1 MDLIQYFRQ
10 ALVIAA
16 LPTLAC
22 ANFVYWKTGD
32 TDTATIPKTLSAMG
46 LYSSI
51 TPTINTL
58 LPSVNH
64 FNVNSPLWSDGAH
77 KNRWF
82 MLKPG
87 KSIGFKLTDDYYDYP
102 DSAVF
107 IKQFDIDTIVGDSTS
122 RVRWETRILY
132 NVKDS
137 VGIDSIT
144 KKIILDDH
152 WYGYSYKW
160 NAAQTDAN
168 LIGIKEQK
176 DSIRTYPNGKG
187 NAAVMKKWVFPSRS
201 NCAFCHRVDRP
212 NPNGLHGRSILGFF
226 TAQLNGP
233 HPDSTS
239 INQLEYFFSKG
250 LLTGTKPSNWNYSN
264 VPRWAGI
271 TDSSASPDLRARS
284 YIAANCSG
292 CHGARGIASYATP
305 VTLNYDFHTMTE
317 QMEFRQHLINGGT
330 YGTDTAAP
338 FYYKKTDRIAN
349 PLANDSLSIQP
360 TLVIPGYPT
369 KSIILARQKARNSKP
384 GDYYVGSYAM
394 PPLASYEVNVP
405 AMAVISEWI
414 TNMFP
419 VKAPNC
425 CPAPEVG
432 IQFGHNETFAKSPS
446 IQGHVLKLPL
456 AMTTGKILKVSMTS
470 TTGKTIELKSQGSG
484 QYLIPDNLA
493 PGIYFF
499 KAGNQIFQ
507 RQLF

>member
-1 MDLIQYFRQ
+1 MEFRNSIRQ
-10 ALVIAA
+10 ALVILG
-16 LPTLAC
+16 LPTLVC
-22 ANFVYWKTGD
+22 ANFTYWKPGD
-32 TDTATIPKTLSAMG
+32 TDTASIPKSLSTMG
-46 LYSSI
+46 IFSTI
-51 TPTINTL
+51 TNKQITF
-58 LPSVNH
+58 LPSINH
-64 FNVNSPLWSDGAH
+64 YNVNSPLWSDGAH
-77 KNRWF
+77 KDRWF

-87 KSIGFKLTDDYYDYP
+87 TSIGFKLTDDYYDYP

-107 IKQFDIDTIVGDSTS
+107 IKQFDIDTIAGDTMS

-137 VGIDSIT
+137 VGVDAVT
-144 KKIILDDH
+144 KKNILDDH

-160 NAAQTDAN
+160 NKTQTDAT
-168 LIGIKEQK
+168 LIGVKELR
-176 DSIRTYPNGKG
+176 DSIRTYPNGKD

-212 NPNGLHGRSILGFF
+212 NPNGLHGRSVLGFF

-233 HPDSTS
+233 HPDSAS

-271 TDSSASPDLRARS
+271 SDSSASPETRARA

-292 CHGARGIASYATP
+292 CHGKRGIATYATP
-305 VTLNYDFHTMTE
+305 LQLNYDFHDMTE
-317 QMEFRQHLINGGT
+317 HMEFRQLPISGGSH
-330 YGTDTAAP
+330 GVDTLPP

-349 PLANDSLSIQP
+349 PFGKDSLLIQLA
-360 TLVIPGYPT
+360 LVVPGYPT
-369 KSIILARQKARNSKP
+369 KSVLLARQKSRNTKP
-384 GDYYVGSYAM
+384 GDYNVGSSAM
-394 PPLASYEVNVP
+394 PPLASYEVNAP
-405 AMAVISEWI
+405 AMAVITEWI

-425 CPAPEVG
+425 CPEVG
-432 IQFGHNETFAKSPS
+432 IQYGHTETFLNSPT
-446 IQGHVLKLPL
+446 IQGHLLKLPL
-456 AMTTGKILKVSMTS
+456 ALTNAKILKVSMTS
-470 TTGKTIELKSQGSG
+470 ITGKATELKAQGGG

-499 KAGNQIFQ
+499 KAGKQIFQ